1 MTVKITFVT
10 KLGELLTRKYLEW
23 QVSAGK
29 RKTLDE
35 FAAYIGISR
44 PLLNM
49 WSNGKRKPGT
59 DKIKSLADMFGNE
72 IYDALDLPR
81 PDPDLHYLQAHWIN
95 LPAEARKAIRETASK
110 YITRKKDK

>member
-1 MTVKITFVT
+1 MQTIVKIRPVT
-10 KLGELLTRKYLEW
+10 KLGDLLTRKYLQW
-23 QVSAGK
+23 QASAGT

-49 WSNGKRKPGT
+49 WSNGKRKPSPA
-59 DKIKSLADMFGNE
+59 KIKSLADLFGNE

-81 PDPDLHYLQAHWIN
+81 PDPDLQYIQAHWIN
-95 LPAEARKAIRETASK
+95 VPTETRRAIRESIRK
-110 YITRKKDK
+110 YETKRK